1 MSGVFGRGLTASTL
15 NNDVFPA
22 FCKPII
28 VMSISAALLAQNILA
43 YILLAHG
50 PLLTVWMIMN
60 PHEAFVIA
68 QQLTAAL
75 TRQRHTRKA
84 SKANHTLA

>member
-1 MSGVFGRGLTASTL
+1 MLTASTL

-28 VMSISAALLAQNILA
+28 VMSISAALEAQNPLAPILF
-43 YILLAHG
+43 AHDS
-50 PLLTVWMIMN
+50 LSTVWMIMGSC
-60 PHEAFVIA
+60 EAFVIA

-75 TRQRHTRKA
+75 TRHRLTKKA
-84 SKANHTLA
+84 SKANHTPA